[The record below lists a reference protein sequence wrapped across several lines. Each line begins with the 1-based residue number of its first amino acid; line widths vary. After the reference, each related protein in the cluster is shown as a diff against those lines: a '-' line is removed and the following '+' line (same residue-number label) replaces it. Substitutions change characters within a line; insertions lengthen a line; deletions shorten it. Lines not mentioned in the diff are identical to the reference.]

1 MASSQ
6 EGAEG
11 ARGLLLE
18 GGLNTGGT
26 EGARGLPL
34 DGGLKAGR
42 IILLRDNAL
51 TTRPRMETTL
61 PTPLLLILGLPP
73 PPPPPPPPPVLILG
87 LLTAE
92 RGAVMVIVSAVTL
105 SAEWGGEAAARLSL
119 RLLVRPWGR
128 LNSRQAEGTEE
139 EVSSWHAS
147 ASMFPSGTCFP
158 LDPVFFGSGRH
169 VHKVVL
175 SETHM
180 NDVKE

>member
-61 PTPLLLILGLPP
+61 PTPLL
-73 PPPPPPPPPVLILG
+73 LILG